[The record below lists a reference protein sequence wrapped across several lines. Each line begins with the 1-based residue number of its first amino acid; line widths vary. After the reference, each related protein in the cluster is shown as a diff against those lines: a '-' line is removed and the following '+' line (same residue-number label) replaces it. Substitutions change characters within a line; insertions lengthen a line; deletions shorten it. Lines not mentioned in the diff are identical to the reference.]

1 MKILLA
7 DDHPLFREAL
17 RAVIER
23 VCPGASFSE
32 ASGYADVMSLT
43 REDETFDLVFVDLMM
58 PGGDDFSELARLR
71 RRIPLTPTI
80 VVSSRDDSPTV
91 RRAMACGVAA
101 YIPKSLSQ
109 AEMEAAI
116 RRVLAGDIYVPAETR
131 EPHERPAAAGDEN
144 DELTPRQF
152 AVLEQLARGSSNRQ
166 ISHYLGIEEITVK
179 AHISAIL
186 RKLGVKNR
194 VQAVLVSRELLERRK
209 SGSSL

>member
-116 RRVLAGDIYVPAETR
+116 RRVLAGDIYVPEVTR
-131 EPHERPAAAGDEN
+131 EPHERPATGDES

-152 AVLEQLARGSSNRQ
+152 AVLEQLACGSSNKQ

-194 VQAVLVSRELLERRK
+194 VQAVLVSREMLERRK
-209 SGSSL
+209 SASSL